1 MAVEKKPAARTRKP
15 ATKRPATPRKPAA
28 KRPRAASAVKAV
40 KAAKA
45 PRVSKAPPALDVNEA
60 RRVKTREVALLVAAA
75 ALEKKAER
83 IEIIDLGDK
92 VDYADFVVLMS
103 GRSDRQVQAIAG
115 GVTQLLKERGHPSK
129 AMEGYAQGQWVL
141 IDFDDVVAH
150 VFLEDARQYYDIEG
164 LWMDAPRVST
174 EGARLPPVIPAAR
187 QA

>member
-1 MAVEKKPAARTRKP
+1 
-15 ATKRPATPRKPAA
+15 
-28 KRPRAASAVKAV
+28 
-40 KAAKA
+40 
-45 PRVSKAPPALDVNEA
+45 VNEA

-83 IEIIDLGDK
+83 IEIIDLGSR

-115 GVTQLLKERGHPSK
+115 GVEALLKARGYPSK

-150 VFLEDARQYYDIEG
+150 VFLEDARQYYDLEG
-164 LWMDAPRVST
+164 LWMDAPRIPLADAGLAPMVA
-174 EGARLPPVIPAAR
+174 ARLA
-187 QA
+187 